1 MLKTNHYT
9 EINAKFNAEGLSG
22 LTDEERA
29 IWAAGCGELDE
40 VVLDALSSLTFADDP
55 ADDVTWDDLRAMYR
69 SREDDVEIIETAETA
84 AICRKALARMEADS
98 KPSALHDEAIA
109 AMRDVIDT
117 LAAYDGGDLDPAEL
131 AAECREWKQEGE
143 DA

>member
-22 LTDEERA
+22 LTDEERV

-40 VVLDALSSLTFADDP
+40 VVLDALRSLTFADDP

-69 SREDDVEIIETAETA
+69 SRDEDAEIIGTAEIA
-84 AICRKALARMEADS
+84 AICRKALAQTEAG
-98 KPSALHDEAIA
+98 KPSALRDEAIA

-131 AAECREWKQEGE
+131 AAEYREWKLEGE
-143 DA
+143 NA